1 MGLYENFPY
10 TNFQNL
16 NLDWLMRATKENQD
30 AVKNLNATIETTV
43 DNKIQEL
50 LDSGTLVPEE
60 TPRKIL
66 FIGDSYMV
74 GAWATPEGIQKRVRD
89 TINCT
94 YLSYAEST
102 AGWVRQGVNG
112 HNFADL
118 MTIANEENDLSDI
131 TDVVIMGGLNDF
143 LLEEQTPGS
152 VTNSTIQDGLNVI
165 SAIIKSHIVK
175 CNTHAVIFPYVCKG
189 ITNEMWVMATTLFNN
204 IRLYGFNCSQMAY
217 TWLRG
222 IANTSANDGQNY
234 QHPNNNGQKFIG
246 NYISR
251 MIQGDNEAMRQNYYN
266 ISLPTRGDYI
276 YAIQRNGVIYFDCLL
291 TVPESTSGGYLYT
304 SLPAE
309 MRPDREIYLYGRT
322 GTNEA
327 VFSYAPN
334 GKFTLAIASP
344 ATAYRVC
351 GCAPAYLNST
361 GLPQQ

>member
-16 NLDWLMRATKENQD
+16 NLDWLLKITKANND
-30 AVKNLNATIETTV
+30 AVKNLNANIESAV
-43 DNKIQEL
+43 DKKIQEL
-50 LDSGTLVPEE
+50 LDSGQLVPEE
-60 TPRKIL
+60 TKRKIL

-74 GAWATPEGIQKRVRD
+74 GAWGVPEGIQKRVRN

-102 AGWVRQGVNG
+102 AGWVRKGVYG

-118 MTIANEENDLSDI
+118 MTIADRENDLSDI

-165 SAIIKSHIVK
+165 STIIKSHIVK

-189 ITNEMWVMATTLFNN
+189 ITNKMWVMATTLFNN

-234 QHPNNNGQKFIG
+234 QHPNQNGQNFIG

-266 ISLPTRGDYI
+266 ISLPTSGDYV
-276 YAIQRNGVIYFDCLL
+276 YAIQRNGVVYLDCLL
-291 TVPESTSGGYLYT
+291 TVPDRTSGGYTYT
-304 SLPAE
+304 TLPAE

-334 GKFTLAIASP
+334 GKLTLAIASP

-351 GCAPAYLNST
+351 GCAPAYLNSS
-361 GLPQQ
+361 GLPQK